1 LMYVGITRAQQ
12 SLHLSYCRRRK
23 RAGEMMSCTP
33 SRFIAELAQ
42 EDLRYADV
50 PLPPD
55 EAAKEKASGSERL
68 KSLKAM
74 LAR

>member
-1 LMYVGITRAQQ
+1 
-12 SLHLSYCRRRK
+12 
-23 RAGEMMSCTP
+23 MMSCTP
-33 SRFIAELAQ
+33 SRFIGELAQ
-42 EDLRYADV
+42 EDLRYADT

-55 EAAKEKASGSERL
+55 EAAKEKAAGSERL

>member
-1 LMYVGITRAQQ
+1 MYVGITRAQQ
-12 SLHLSYCRRRK
+12 TLHLSYCRWRK
-23 RAGEMMSCTP
+23 RAGEKMACAP

-42 EDLRYADV
+42 EDLRYSDV

-55 EAAKEKASGSERL
+55 EAAKEKFAGSERL
-68 KSLKAM
+68 KSLKAL

>member
-1 LMYVGITRAQQ
+1 MYVGVTRAQQ
-12 SLHLSYCRRRK
+12 SLHLSYCSRRK
-23 RAGEMMSCTP
+23 RAGETTACSP

-42 EDLRYADV
+42 ADLRYAGTPV
-50 PLPPD
+50 PPD
-55 EAAKEKASGSERL
+55 EAAREKVAGSERL

>member
-1 LMYVGITRAQQ
+1 
-12 SLHLSYCRRRK
+12 
-23 RAGEMMSCTP
+23 MMSCTP

-55 EAAKEKASGSERL
+55 EAAKEKATGSERL

>member
-1 LMYVGITRAQQ
+1 MA
-12 SLHLSYCRRRK
+12 C
-23 RAGEMMSCTP
+23 AP

-55 EAAKEKASGSERL
+55 EAAKEKSAGSERL